1 MSGNFKAG
9 EFSIESLSI
18 VNQESESIDV
28 TDLTL
33 TIELFESIYN
43 KFCTGNIIL
52 LDGLNILSNY
62 RLSGQEFIRV
72 SLKQK
77 EGLNQEPEKKFT
89 IDKTFRIYKVSDIK
103 RAKEGTQ
110 VYKLNFCDPRMFF
123 VRRRRLSKVMR
134 GSYDRM
140 LQNALIEEANIKPAE
155 FDAFEE
161 TEPKNLQFICP
172 NWTVA
177 KFVDYVVTESNI
189 GDDAE
194 WKNGMF
200 FYQTLNGGFRFS
212 SIDTMMGR
220 EFPINFSFKPRS
232 GDLGTETI
240 DLNAEGGLNSM
251 IKTYYK
257 PQQFDTLRGTVGGA
271 YGSLQKVYDPVKKQ
285 EQEFVYDLD
294 QTMKRGKHLS
304 GFPMIRTGE
313 FEKTLTTENMIDDT
327 QSPAVTE
334 VDIDLSPNKE
344 FDSIVESDY
353 TTTHLFD
360 NETTVDSPE
369 TFSGLKYEDNAKL
382 ERRALLETLQ
392 QHRIIVT
399 IPMRTDLTVGTVIKL
414 DIPQPESGSGREDEL
429 NDNRYLITDLSVILN
444 VPDKEGELNLECVKE
459 SYAKDIAKAKPL
471 EDAEGPKIV

>member
-1 MSGNFKAG
+1 
-9 EFSIESLSI
+9 
-18 VNQESESIDV
+18 
-28 TDLTL
+28 
-33 TIELFESIYN
+33 
-43 KFCTGNIIL
+43 
-52 LDGLNILSNY
+52 
-62 RLSGQEFIRV
+62 
-72 SLKQK
+72 
-77 EGLNQEPEKKFT
+77 
-89 IDKTFRIYKVSDIK
+89 
-103 RAKEGTQ
+103 
-110 VYKLNFCDPRMFF
+110 
-123 VRRRRLSKVMR
+123 
-134 GSYDRM
+134 
-140 LQNALIEEANIKPAE
+140 
-155 FDAFEE
+155 
-161 TEPKNLQFICP
+161 
-172 NWTVA
+172 
-177 KFVDYVVTESNI
+177 
-189 GDDAE
+189 
-194 WKNGMF
+194 
-200 FYQTLNGGFRFS
+200 
-212 SIDTMMGR
+212 
-220 EFPINFSFKPRS
+220 
-232 GDLGTETI
+232 
-240 DLNAEGGLNSM
+240 M

-369 TFSGLKYEDNAKL
+369 IFSGLKYEENAKL

-399 IPMRTDLTVGTVIKL
+399 IHMRTDLTVGTVIKL